1 MVKIKKRERHKT
13 VSQRHTCLLI
23 LTGFFSLE
31 LITCSLILICLGAFS
46 SIEEIPENIVH
57 DHEKN
62 GLPRLSSF
70 SDSEIKKR

>member
-1 MVKIKKRERHKT
+1 MLAYTH
-13 VSQRHTCLLI
+13 C
-23 LTGFFSLE
+23 FFSLE